1 MIRNYTLGQT
11 GITVP
16 QNAFGVLPLQRTDM
30 ETAVRILRKAYDGGM
45 RFFDTARAYT
55 DSEEKVGKAFAG
67 MRDKVFIASKTHA
80 LTPEEFW
87 KDLETSLDKLQTD
100 YIDLYQFHQVNQCW
114 RPGDGSGMYECML
127 EAREQ
132 GKIRHI
138 GVTAHKIKVAY
149 ECVESGLYETMQFP
163 FSYLSGEKEIRLVNM
178 CHEHHM
184 GFIGMKSLAG
194 GLITHAEAAMAF
206 ALEYD
211 VLPIWGIQRE
221 EELDEWL
228 SFMDHG
234 AVMTDEIRAFIEKEK
249 QELAGDF
256 CRGCGYCMPCPMGIK
271 INSCARMSLLLRRA
285 PSAKW
290 LSEAGQAEMAKIE
303 TCIHCYQCASKCP
316 YELDTPAL
324 LEKNLADYRRVLAG
338 EVKVQ

>member
-1 MIRNYTLGQT
+1 MRSITLGKT

-30 ETAVRILRKAYDGGM
+30 ETAVMILRKAYDGGM

-80 LTPEEFW
+80 LTPDEFR
-87 KDLETSLDKLQTD
+87 KDLETSLEKLQTD

-114 RPGDGSGMYECML
+114 KPGDGSGMYECML
-127 EAREQ
+127 EAKAA

-138 GVTAHKIKVAY
+138 GVTAHKIEVAY

-178 CHEHHM
+178 CHERNM
-184 GFIGMKSLAG
+184 GFIAMKSLAG

-206 ALEYD
+206 ALEHD

-221 EELDEWL
+221 NELDEWL
-228 SFMDHG
+228 AFMDHD

-256 CRGCGYCMPCPMGIK
+256 CRGCGYCMPCPVGIK
-271 INSCARMSLLLRRA
+271 INLCARISLMLRRS
-285 PSAKW
+285 PVSRW
-290 LSEAGQAEMAKIE
+290 LTENSTAEMKKAE
-303 TCIHCYQCASKCP
+303 NCLHCGRCASKCP
-316 YELDTPAL
+316 YKLDPPAL
-324 LEKNLADYRRVLAG
+324 LEKNIADYKRILAG
-338 EVKVQ
+338 EVQV